1 MFTDNSGANRHAVRT
16 GTKCPHPTSTP
27 LLNGVRP
34 ESRAGIF
41 YCYYC
46 FQLGERER
54 VRERVIDLLELVCSM
69 TCKAELI
76 SGDPWGKPVWTVPL
90 WLCIY
95 VFILHFISLLW
106 ISRNMLPAY
115 RIALFFVKYLNLWL
129 APRLTDSLIFFL
141 KQWNRNS
148 KLWSLLISFD
158 RKINSSANHY
168 HCLFNSCAVYRAL

>member
-27 LLNGVRP
+27 LLKGVRP

-54 VRERVIDLLELVCSM
+54 EWSICWNWFVQWLARLNLYPETREVSLYGLFLCDYVAMYLFYTLFPYYEYHA
-69 TCKAELI
+69 TC
-76 SGDPWGKPVWTVPL
+76 
-90 WLCIY
+90 Y
-95 VFILHFISLLW
+95 LHTG
-106 ISRNMLPAY
+106 SRF
-115 RIALFFVKYLNLWL
+115 FFVKYLNLWL

>member
-16 GTKCPHPTSTP
+16 GTKCPHPTPPPPHSWTGSVQKAAP
-27 LLNGVRP
+27 GFSIVITAFNL
-34 ESRAGIF
+34 E
-41 YCYYC
+41 
-46 FQLGERER
+46 
-54 VRERVIDLLELVCSM
+54 RERVIDLLELVSSM
-69 TCKAELI
+69 TCKVGSELI

-95 VFILHFISLLW
+95 VYILDFISLLW

-129 APRLTDSLIFFL
+129 APRLTDCFIFFL